1 MPHEKNGIKYFS
13 LLEALHS
20 IQATLLNRYTSSF
33 WVKAEMLKLNH
44 YEHSG
49 HCYPDLV
56 EKTNNRI
63 VAQTRAIIWKDDF
76 IRINRRFIETIKEPV
91 KDGISVLIYC
101 RINFDPLYGLS
112 LRIIDMDPSLYLGE
126 LEKEKMET
134 IAKIKKEGLWNKNK
148 ELPFALLPKRLAIIS
163 VKSSKG
169 YSDFLNIIYKEKE
182 NFSIFTY
189 IFPSLLQGDHA
200 VESILMA
207 LNNIEIVKHHFDC
220 VLLIR
225 GGGGDIGLSCYN
237 NYELVKRIAT
247 FPIPVLTGIGHSTN
261 ETVCEMVSFQSTIT
275 PTNLADFIIS
285 KFKNF
290 NNNLNNIRQNIVLIA
305 KDRMEREKQR
315 LSQYEKTLELLN
327 PKNLLKRGYTI
338 TLMNNE
344 IIKSL
349 SKLKEGDSITTLM
362 EDGEIESTIKKIKR

>member
-1 MPHEKNGIKYFS
+1 
-13 LLEALHS
+13 
-20 IQATLLNRYTSSF
+20 
-33 WVKAEMLKLNH
+33 MLKLNH